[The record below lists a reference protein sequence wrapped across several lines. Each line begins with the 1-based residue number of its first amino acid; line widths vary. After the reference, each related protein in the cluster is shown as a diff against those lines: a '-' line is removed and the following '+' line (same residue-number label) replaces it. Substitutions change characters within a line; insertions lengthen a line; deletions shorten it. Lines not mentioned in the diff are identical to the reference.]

1 MTVNSAVMTPANDAP
16 RKTHWLRT
24 TLCVLIACAVVGV
37 ALSTVLFLSNPDS
50 TTVSASLEFLFD
62 GAADGLAP
70 NGYPFT
76 VEDIRSDAVLTAA
89 LEASGLSARYTA
101 DQIRPWL
108 RADGVLPED
117 IVSQLMN
124 YESLLDF
131 SASRTLTISSYYP
144 AQYRISLASDFDR
157 SISRQDLEKLL
168 QAVIDAYKADFT
180 GKYSMASGKSAF
192 AMALNEFDY
201 PQQLDVISAI
211 IQQTSR
217 YAQAMYEKEPTFMVS
232 GQGFNDIVVRLNNL
246 VNTEI
251 PRLEAAITMNG
262 LTRNTLRLMTQYQ
275 YEIKTLSFELSRKQE
290 EQKKLDALIA
300 SYQKNEILY
309 LSTADQLTKID
320 GNSSETYDRLVA
332 DRKAVADRITEINTE
347 IAKNQLLLN
356 DLTKSGQSDPSQT
369 AETETSGQPAVE
381 TAAET
386 AESSTESAID
396 ELQAEAVETAALS
409 AEEVQFLAE
418 EAEEATRRQTEALE
432 ASIAQLQVKGSEIGA
447 EFSALLNAYNEQQI
461 NDVTLHSSELRYK
474 APSLLSGAFIV
485 KTVKIAGAL
494 CAVGLAICLILLII
508 SRVREEKRFQ
518 NQ

>member
-24 TLCVLIACAVVGV
+24 TLCVLIACAVVGA
-37 ALSTVLFLSNPDS
+37 ALSAVLFLSNPDS
-50 TTVSASLEFLFD
+50 TTASASLEFLFD

-76 VEDIRSDAVLTAA
+76 VEDIRSDAVLTTA

-108 RADGVLPED
+108 RADGVLPEN

-131 SASRTLTISSYYP
+131 SASRTLTITSYYP
-144 AQYRISLASDFDR
+144 AQYRISLASDFDP
-157 SISRQDLEKLL
+157 SISRHDLEKLL

-217 YAQAMYEKEPTFMVS
+217 YAQAMYEKEPAFTLA
-232 GQGFNDIVVRLNNL
+232 GKGFNDIAVRLNNL

-251 PRLEAAITMNG
+251 PRLEATISMNG
-262 LTRNTLRLMTQYQ
+262 LTRNILRLMTQYQ

-290 EQKKLDALIA
+290 EQKNLDALIA

-309 LSTADQLTKID
+309 LSSADQLTKID
-320 GNSSETYDRLVA
+320 GNSSETYDQLVEN
-332 DRKAVADRITEINTE
+332 RKAVADRITEINSE

-356 DLTKSGQSDPSQT
+356 DLMKSSQSAVKQQPAA
-369 AETETSGQPAVE
+369 AEASATETAPLSEG
-381 TAAET
+381 T
-386 AESSTESAID
+386 ESSQDA
-396 ELQAEAVETAALS
+396 LQAEAVETAALS
-409 AEEVQFLAE
+409 AEEVQSLAV
-418 EAEEATRRQTEALE
+418 EAEEANRSRTETLE
-432 ASIAQLQVKGSEIGA
+432 ADIAQLQAKGAEIGNDFA
-447 EFSALLNAYNEQQI
+447 ALLKAYNEQQI
-461 NDVTLHSSELRYK
+461 NDATLHSSAVRYN
-474 APSLLSGAFIV
+474 APSLLSGTFIV

-494 CAVGLAICLILLII
+494 CAIGLAICLILLII
-508 SRVREEKRFQ
+508 SRIREEKRF

>member
-1 MTVNSAVMTPANDAP
+1 MTVNSAVMTQANDAP

-24 TLCVLIACAVVGV
+24 TLCVLIACAVLGT
-37 ALSTVLFLSNPDS
+37 ALSAVLFLSNPDS

-89 LEASGLSARYTA
+89 LEAAGLSSRYTA

-192 AMALNEFDY
+192 AMTLNEFDY

-217 YAQAMYEKEPTFMVS
+217 YAQAMYEKEPAFMVS

-251 PRLEAAITMNG
+251 PRLEATITMNG
-262 LTRNTLRLMTQYQ
+262 LTLNTLRLMTQYQ

-320 GNSSETYDRLVA
+320 GNSSETYDRLVE

-356 DLTKSGQSDPSQT
+356 DLMKSGQSDQSQT
-369 AETETSGQPAVE
+369 AETESSGQP
-381 TAAET
+381 AAET
-386 AESSTESAID
+386 AESSTESAMD

-409 AEEVQFLAE
+409 AKEVQSLAE
-418 EAEEATRRQTEALE
+418 EAEQATRRQTEALE

-485 KTVKIAGAL
+485 KTVKIAGAI
-494 CAVGLAICLILLII
+494 CAVGLAVCLILLII
-508 SRVREEKRFQ
+508 SRVREEKKL
-518 NQ
+518 NS